1 MAIPVNLHI
10 KMVNNVD
17 LSEDLYRD
25 GYYDITNC
33 DYSSV
38 VIQKMKEVCIDKVGL
53 KCIMIIDS
61 YVLCH
66 L

>member
-1 MAIPVNLHI
+1 
-10 KMVNNVD
+10 MVNIVD

-38 VIQKMKEVCIDKVGL
+38 VIQKMKEVCVDKVGL
-53 KCIMIIDS
+53 KCI
-61 YVLCH
+61 
-66 L
+66 